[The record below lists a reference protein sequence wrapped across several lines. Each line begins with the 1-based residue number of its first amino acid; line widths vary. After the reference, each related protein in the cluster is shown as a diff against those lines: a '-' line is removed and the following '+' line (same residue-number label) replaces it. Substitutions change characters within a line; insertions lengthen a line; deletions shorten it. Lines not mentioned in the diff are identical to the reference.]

1 MILDFKKTKKTLIA
15 LIFFYIFSLNLYS
28 QDINEDFINSLPASI
43 KQDVLSK
50 ITSNISLGSE
60 NDKKYSAFESNL
72 SNSSLKTEEKL
83 NEDFSNLKLFGE
95 DFFKSFS
102 STFMPVN
109 DPSANADYIL
119 DVDDKVFIQVITGNF
134 SSIELTINRDG
145 AIYFPDVGPINLAG
159 VSLQDANRLINTT
172 LKTFFIDADVVVT
185 LSSIRDIQVL
195 VAGQVK
201 FPGVYTLGGYS
212 SILHAISS
220 SGGINTKGSFRNIQI
235 KRNGKII
242 KYLDLYDLFVDADT
256 SSISSLRSGDSI
268 LIPTTNNHVRVIGAI
283 NSPAIYEFKDGESAQ
298 DIISFAGGP
307 SNQSKDD
314 LFLISRDVKNSND
327 KEIISSKS
335 SSSEIMILKKDR
347 IFLPYSTY
355 RSSDLYV
362 DSKNT
367 FITKPIKITGGVKYP
382 GEYFLKRDETLSKLI
397 KRAGGYTEDAYPFG
411 GVISN
416 AEALNLE
423 IEYNS
428 RLYNEAIKSLATLAT
443 SFSNNINVAS
453 LLPLLEEFK
462 NIKPVGRVQAEFD
475 LFRLEIDPL
484 KDTLLSNGDEIYI
497 PFKSNV
503 VHVFG
508 EVLNPG
514 SKSYIPGQTVRDYI
528 NSSGGLNKSADRDS
542 IILVHANGDAER
554 IRLNKSV
561 FGKSNPDLYPGSVIY
576 ITRDLSDVGSL
587 KVFATISPIISSMAI
602 SLASLNS
609 INRN

>member
-1 MILDFKKTKKTLIA
+1 MTSNYKNIHLAVLAI
-15 LIFFYIFSLNLYS
+15 IISINLTS
-28 QDINEDFINSLPASI
+28 QEINQDFINSLPQNVKS
-43 KQDVLSK
+43 DVLDQISK
-50 ITSNISLGSE
+50 NISVNPKDE
-60 NDKKYSAFESNL
+60 IRYSTFNTQITPDLTKEPYKNKIL
-72 SNSSLKTEEKL
+72 
-83 NEDFSNLKLFGE
+83 EDFSNIKDFGYS
-95 DFFKSFS
+95 FFQSFP
-102 STFMPVN
+102 STFMPIN
-109 DPSANADYIL
+109 DPSADSSYIL
-119 DVDDKVFIQVITGNF
+119 DVDDTISIQVIRGDMP
-134 SSIELTINRDG
+134 SKDIVIDRDG
-145 AIYFPDVGPINLAG
+145 AIYLPEIGRINLAG
-159 VSLQDANRLINTT
+159 ISLSNANLLINAKAKQY
-172 LKTFFIDADVVVT
+172 LIDTKVIVT
-185 LSSIRDIQVL
+185 LESIRDIQIL
-195 VAGQVK
+195 VTGEAHY
-201 FPGVYTLGGYS
+201 PGVYTLGGYS
-212 SILHAISS
+212 NVIHAIGA
-220 SGGINTKGSFRNIQI
+220 SGGIKSSGSFRNIEV

-242 KYLDLYDLFVDADT
+242 SKIDLYDLFVNADT
-256 SSISSLRSGDSI
+256 SGISSLRTGDSI
-268 LIPTTNNHVRVIGAI
+268 LIPSSNNKVRVVGAI
-283 NSPAIYEFKDGESAQ
+283 NRPAIYEFKDGESAQ

-307 SNQSKDD
+307 SNESKDD

-327 KEIISSKS
+327 KKIISSEGSQK
-335 SSSEIMILKKDR
+335 ELILLKKDR
-347 IFLPYSTY
+347 IFLPYTTY
-355 RSSDLYV
+355 QSGDLYI

-554 IRLNKSV
+554 IRLNRSV

-576 ITRDLSDVGSL
+576 ITRDLSDVSSL
-587 KVFATISPIISSMAI
+587 KVFSTISPIISSMAI

>member
-1 MILDFKKTKKTLIA
+1 MTSNYKNIHLAVLAI
-15 LIFFYIFSLNLYS
+15 IMSISLTS
-28 QDINEDFINSLPASI
+28 QEINQDFINSLPQNLKS
-43 KQDVLSK
+43 DVLDQISK
-50 ITSNISLGSE
+50 NISVNPKDE
-60 NDKKYSAFESNL
+60 IRYSTFNTQITPDLTKEAYKNVIL
-72 SNSSLKTEEKL
+72 
-83 NEDFSNLKLFGE
+83 EDFSNIKDFGYS
-95 DFFKSFS
+95 FFQSFP
-102 STFMPVN
+102 STFMPIN
-109 DPSANADYIL
+109 DPSADSSYIL
-119 DVDDKVFIQVITGNF
+119 DVDDTISIQVIRGDMP
-134 SSIELTINRDG
+134 SKDIVIDRDG
-145 AIYFPDVGPINLAG
+145 AIYLPEIGRINLAG
-159 VSLQDANRLINTT
+159 VSLSNANLLINAKAKQYLIDTKVILT
-172 LKTFFIDADVVVT
+172 LESV
-185 LSSIRDIQVL
+185 RDIQIL
-195 VAGQVK
+195 VTGEVHY
-201 FPGVYTLGGYS
+201 PGVYTLGGYS
-212 SILHAISS
+212 NVIHAIGS
-220 SGGINTKGSFRNIQI
+220 SGGIKSSGSFRNIEV

-242 KYLDLYDLFVDADT
+242 STIDLYDLFVNADT
-256 SSISSLRSGDSI
+256 SGISSLRTGDSI
-268 LIPTTNNHVRVIGAI
+268 LIPSSNNKVRVVGAI
-283 NSPAIYEFKDGESAQ
+283 NRPAIYEFKDGESAQ

-307 SNQSKDD
+307 SNQSNDG
-314 LFLISRDVKNSND
+314 LFLISRHIKNSND
-327 KEIISSKS
+327 KKIISSEGSQK
-335 SSSEIMILKKDR
+335 ELMLLKKDR

-355 RSSDLYV
+355 RSGDLYV

-397 KRAGGYTEDAYPFG
+397 KRAGGYTQDAYPFG
-411 GVISN
+411 GVLSN

-484 KDTLLSNGDEIYI
+484 KDTLLSNGDEIHI

-587 KVFATISPIISSMAI
+587 KVFSTISPIISSMAI

>member
-1 MILDFKKTKKTLIA
+1 MTLNFKKIKTLTA
-15 LIFFYIFSLNLYS
+15 LIICFIFTFNLYS

-43 KQDVLSK
+43 KKDVLSK
-50 ITSNISLGSE
+50 ITSNISPGSG

-72 SNSSLKTEEKL
+72 SNGSLKTEEKL

-95 DFFKSFS
+95 DFFQSFP
-102 STFMPVN
+102 STFMPIN
-109 DPSANADYIL
+109 DPSANAEYIL
-119 DVDDKVFIQVITGNF
+119 DVDDKVLIQVITGNL
-134 SSIELTINRDG
+134 SSVELSINRDG
-145 AIYFPDVGPINLAG
+145 AIYFPEVGPINLAG
-159 VSLQDANRLINTT
+159 VSLQDANKLINST
-172 LKTFFIDADVVVT
+172 LKNFFIDTDVVVT

-212 SILHAISS
+212 SILHAIGS

-268 LIPTTNNHVRVIGAI
+268 LIPTTNNHVRIIGAI
-283 NSPAIYEFKDGESAQ
+283 NRPAIYEFKEGESAQ
-298 DIISFAGGP
+298 DLILFAGGP

-327 KEIISSKS
+327 KKIISSKS
-335 SSSEIMILKKDR
+335 SSDEIKLLRKDR

-355 RSSDLYV
+355 RSGDLYV
-362 DSKNT
+362 DSKNI

-411 GVISN
+411 GVLSN

-475 LFRLEIDPL
+475 LFRLDIDPL
-484 KDTLLSNGDEIYI
+484 KDTLLSNGDEIHI

-554 IRLNKSV
+554 IRLNRSV